1 MIILGNYG
9 DNKDD
14 DNVLDKLKENIDK
27 NEEMK
32 NGNVTVIKID
42 TEFNNEFR
50 NNSHVFYLDE

>member
-14 DNVLDKLKENIDK
+14 DNGLDKLKENIDK

-42 TEFNNEFR
+42 TEFNNEFM